1 MAVLIVIITLF
12 NEIKTKIYMLFCC
25 LEFTPKPPS
34 DIGLLCC
41 RLVLLSLGIDNDV
54 VPVPVV
60 DALSVGAEQG
70 EDSAEELEDD
80 KPVTR
85 LKLASK

>member
-1 MAVLIVIITLF
+1 
-12 NEIKTKIYMLFCC
+12 MLFCC
-25 LEFTPKPPS
+25 REFTPKPPS
-34 DIGLLCC
+34 DIGLFCC
-41 RLVLLSLGIDNDV
+41 RLLLLSLGIENDV
-54 VPVPVV
+54 VPVPVPVTVV

-70 EDSAEELEDD
+70 EDSVEDVDDD